1 MKFREY
7 EAKQIFRDAGIPTP
21 NSELITD
28 AKEAAAALSRVAE
41 KVVLKAQV
49 DVGGRGKAGGILPAT
64 AETVDATAV
73 ELFGKQIKGLPVEKV
88 LVEEALEILK
98 ANGED
103 AYVIGEIIEAEDKI
117 ILE

>member
-21 NSELITD
+21 NSELIVS
-28 AKEAAAALSRVAE
+28 AEEAAEALSRVAE

-64 AETVDATAV
+64 AETVDATAK
-73 ELFGKQIKGLPVEKV
+73 ELFGCCSNSCLRGAQFPSSCRWHPRYKDELHRRDIQSRS
-88 LVEEALEILK
+88 
-98 ANGED
+98 
-103 AYVIGEIIEAEDKI
+103 YR
-117 ILE
+117 

>member
-21 NSELITD
+21 NSELIVS
-28 AKEAAAALSRVAE
+28 AEEAAETLSRVAE

-64 AETVDATAV
+64 AETVDATSK
-73 ELFGKQIKGLPVEKV
+73 ELFGKLIKGLPVEKV
-88 LVEEALEILK
+88 LVEEALEISH
-98 ANGED
+98 E
-103 AYVIGEIIEAEDKI
+103 Y
-117 ILE
+117 